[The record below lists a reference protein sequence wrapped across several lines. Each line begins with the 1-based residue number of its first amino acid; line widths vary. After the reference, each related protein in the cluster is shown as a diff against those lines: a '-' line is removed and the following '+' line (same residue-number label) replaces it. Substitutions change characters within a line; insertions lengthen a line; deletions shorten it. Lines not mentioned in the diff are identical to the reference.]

1 VKSFFV
7 FLAVIV
13 VIGLVWAAKPIVS
26 DRARDQEKMLV
37 ASLNLVEEAVVSSS
51 TDILRVDLFSPKK
64 EKLSGEDR
72 WRLSGILET
81 QDRAGKAVFVRYVA
95 AVAFSCTPFGD
106 TGCGKIETLSIEDQP
121 LVIGGAIVAELQTVL
136 SGTTDAL
143 GETLPGTN
151 AVPAG
156 LPAPQL
162 ETAAPEP
169 APEPTSAAEPPA
181 SEAPPVEEP
190 SVTAAAP
197 AGNPTGNP
205 TSNPTSNPTGD
216 DGPTQGDRQI
226 FLIQKT
232 LKQIGYDI
240 GPVDGQIGPQT
251 TSAIEAYQKQ
261 AGLTVDGQPSAALLE
276 HITHA
281 AE

>member
-1 VKSFFV
+1 MKNFFV
-7 FLAVIV
+7 FLAVVV

-64 EKLSGEDR
+64 EKLSGEGR

-81 QDRAGKAVFVRYVA
+81 QDRSGKAVFVRYVA
-95 AVAFSCTPFGD
+95 AVAFSCTPYGD

-136 SGTTDAL
+136 GGTTDAL
-143 GETLPGTN
+143 SDALPGASATGVS
-151 AVPAG
+151 AVPAA

-162 ETAAPEP
+162 DSTAPDSAPD
-169 APEPTSAAEPPA
+169 PTPAAEPPA
-181 SEAPPVEEP
+181 TEAPAAEEP
-190 SVTAAAP
+190 TIAVAAP
-197 AGNPTGNP
+197 TADSDAIRGN
-205 TSNPTSNPTGD
+205 
-216 DGPTQGDRQI
+216 RQI
-226 FLIQKT
+226 FLIQKN
-232 LKQIGYDI
+232 LSQMGYDL
-240 GPVDGQIGPQT
+240 GPVDGRVGPRT
-251 TSAIEAYQKQ
+251 TSAIQAYQQQ
-261 AGLTVDGQPSAALLE
+261 AGLAVDGLPSAALLE